1 MAGRLE
7 GKVAIVTGAAR
18 GQGEAEARRF
28 VAERAS
34 VLLTDVLD
42 EEGMAVAASLGAT
55 AAYRRLDVSSEEE
68 WTAAVADAEERFG
81 PVSILVNNA
90 GILDFAS
97 VEHQDVEKFRRVI
110 EVNLVGT
117 LIGMK
122 TVTPSMRKAGGGSII
137 NISSNGGIWGLPSLG
152 AYVASKW
159 AVRGL
164 SKTAALDLGKRGI
177 RVNSLHPG
185 GIDTPMTRM
194 PGQEPNDTGFA
205 KSLPVGRFGLVDE
218 VANVVTFLAS
228 DEASYVTGAEW
239 SVDGGATAGDRF
251 LLDG

>member
-1 MAGRLE
+1 MTRLA
-7 GKVAIVTGAAR
+7 GKVAIITGASR

-28 VAERAS
+28 VAEGAS

-42 EEGMAVAASLGAT
+42 AEGEAVATELGDQ
-55 AAYRRLDVSSEEE
+55 AAYRHLDVTSEDE
-68 WTAAVADAEERFG
+68 WTAAVADAEARFG
-81 PVSILVNNA
+81 PVTILVNNA

-97 VEHQDVEKFRRVI
+97 IERQDVDKFRRVI

-122 TVTPSMRKAGGGSII
+122 SVAPSMRKAGGGSII

-152 AYVASKW
+152 AYVSSKW

-164 SKTAALDLGKRGI
+164 SKTAALDLGRRGI
-177 RVNSLHPG
+177 RVNSVHPG
-185 GIDTPMTRM
+185 GIETPMTSFGD
-194 PGQEPNDTGFA
+194 PADSPFT
-205 KSLPVGRFGLVDE
+205 KSLPIPRMGHVDE
-218 VANVVTFLAS
+218 VASVVTFLAS
-228 DEASYVTGAEW
+228 DEASFVTGAEW

-251 LLDG
+251 LFGN

>member
-1 MAGRLE
+1 MPGRLE

-28 VAERAS
+28 VAEGAS

-42 EEGMAVAASLGAT
+42 EEGTAAAAALGEQ
-55 AAYRRLDVSSEEE
+55 AAYRHLDVSSEEE
-68 WTAAVADAEERFG
+68 WIAAVADAEERFG
-81 PVSILVNNA
+81 PVTILVNNA

-97 VEHQDVEKFRRVI
+97 IEGQDVERFRRVI
-110 EVNLVGT
+110 DVNLVGT

-122 TVTPSMRKAGGGSII
+122 SVVPSMRRAGGGSII

-152 AYVASKW
+152 AYVSSKW

-185 GIDTPMTRM
+185 GIDTPMTRR
-194 PGQEPNDTGFA
+194 PGQEPNDSRFA
-205 KSLPVGRFGLVDE
+205 KSLPIGRFGLVDE